1 MKINR
6 SLVPVL
12 KCIPAVL
19 ILVLIIVLAVFSF
32 NEIGENA
39 NSEGLA
45 ITEKA
50 VKRAIIT
57 CYAQEGSYPESI
69 DYLKENYGL
78 HLSDEYIVL
87 YDMFATNIMPDV
99 RVERKQ
105 VNK

>member
-1 MKINR
+1 MKINK

-12 KCIPAVL
+12 KCIPAVI
-19 ILVLIIVLAVFSF
+19 ILVLIIAVAVFSF
-32 NEIGENA
+32 NDIGENA
-39 NSEGLA
+39 NSEGLS

-57 CYAQEGSYPESI
+57 CYAQEGNYPESI

-78 HLSDEYIVL
+78 RISDEYTVF
-87 YDMFATNIMPDV
+87 YNMFATNIMPDV

-105 VNK
+105 VDK

>member
-1 MKINR
+1 MKINN
-6 SLVPVL
+6 SLVPIL

-19 ILVLIIVLAVFSF
+19 VFVLIIVLAVFSF
-32 NEIGENA
+32 NDISENA
-39 NSEGLA
+39 NSEGLS

-78 HLSDEYIVL
+78 HISDDYIVF
-87 YDMFATNIMPDV
+87 YDIFGINIMPEV

-105 VNK
+105 VDK